1 MSNYDRFP
9 ATKIKGYENTAVRG
23 YDAIFDVLKE
33 KMQGKKVLVME
44 AYPGV
49 SDDLVL
55 EQIKKLEPTLVIDM
69 RKIFKDEKTLNE
81 QLQYHITDDR
91 IFGRMYYG
99 NVIDFIDLERLE
111 AAKKEV

>member
-1 MSNYDRFP
+1 
-9 ATKIKGYENTAVRG
+9 
-23 YDAIFDVLKE
+23 
-33 KMQGKKVLVME
+33 
-44 AYPGV
+44 
-49 SDDLVL
+49 
-55 EQIKKLEPTLVIDM
+55 M

-111 AAKKEV
+111 AAKKKSKKLKAWLLFMVLALLW

>member
-9 ATKIKGYENTAVRG
+9 ATKIMGYENTAVRG

-49 SDDLVL
+49 SDD
-55 EQIKKLEPTLVIDM
+55 
-69 RKIFKDEKTLNE
+69 
-81 QLQYHITDDR
+81 
-91 IFGRMYYG
+91 
-99 NVIDFIDLERLE
+99 
-111 AAKKEV
+111 